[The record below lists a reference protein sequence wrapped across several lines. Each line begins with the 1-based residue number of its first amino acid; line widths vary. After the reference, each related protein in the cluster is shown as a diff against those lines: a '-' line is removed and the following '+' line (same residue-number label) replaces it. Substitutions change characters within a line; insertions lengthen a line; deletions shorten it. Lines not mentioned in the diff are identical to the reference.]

1 MKFAVDNEYEANKIR
16 ESLELS
22 AVPDI
27 IDKKLR
33 QVYAELP
40 EEVPVK
46 KHSQMGRVWKTA
58 AATVSSLAAAF
69 LLLLGLNGLNPALA
83 ENLPLVGSIFQFVN
97 RGYSPTV
104 NMKLA
109 SSRISEYAVDVSE
122 EEGSTVVVPAG
133 SVFERAITAQLRE
146 VYYDG
151 SFVLAGLEFQLNVD
165 DDWITEIFQS
175 KYDVIINGEPQIRH
189 NEKGQVEYPHGTGNG
204 FCDLSDY
211 FLTKLGDGT
220 YGMLK
225 GFRVPDHLQ
234 GADSLEV
241 ELSFDG
247 FSGNGIPVNSSG
259 FTLPFTVQ
267 KREIPTKEIDCEG
280 MEINGIRLLSAT
292 SNPVVTYLELEYPET
307 YNNPASGAGFDD
319 GIAIGFFGGEESL
332 PMNGIVRDMNV
343 MAGLSE
349 SETRSV
355 VWSLFDKN
363 GSHKHEAVFVVDF
376 VNGTARI
383 GSEEDLKRAPSADY
397 ACGVEAIQ
405 NLQDGY
411 LVEKYRAEQEK
422 PMLYLAS
429 GSGKR
434 EDLWVEVW
442 QDGTLV
448 DSRQIH
454 WNDNGW
460 SDNFLYFEY
469 EDDGSILDRVPGTEH
484 TVYMMIL
491 LNGYAGLDLTH
502 PLTVKVYDSARELV
516 LDQEITLEVNQN

>member
-1 MKFAVDNEYEANKIR
+1 MKFATDNKYEVQKIR

-27 IDKKLR
+27 IDQKLR

-40 EEVPVK
+40 EEVPTK
-46 KHSQMGRVWKTA
+46 KRSKMGRVWKTA
-58 AATVSSLAAAF
+58 VATVSSLAAAF

-122 EEGSTVVVPAG
+122 EEGSTVTVPAG
-133 SVFERAITAQLRE
+133 NIFERAITAQLRE

-151 SFVLAGLEFQLNVD
+151 SFVIAGLVFQLGA
-165 DDWITEIFQS
+165 DDWIVEIAGS
-175 KYDVIINGEPQIRH
+175 NYDIIVNGEPQIRH
-189 NEKGQVEYPHGTGNG
+189 KNGYVDYPRGTGNG
-204 FCDLSDY
+204 FCDVSDY
-211 FLTKLGDGT
+211 YLTKLGDGA

-234 GADSLEV
+234 GADTLEV

-247 FSGNGIPVNSSG
+247 FYENGIPINSSG

-280 MEINGIRLLSAT
+280 MEVNGIRLLSAT

-332 PMNGIVRDMNV
+332 PMNGAVRDMNV

-363 GSHKHEAVFVVDF
+363 GSHKHEAIFVVDF
-376 VNGTARI
+376 ANGTARI
-383 GSEEDLKRAPSADY
+383 GSEEDIKRAPVGNY

-411 LVEKYRAEQEK
+411 LVEKYHAEQGK

-434 EDLWVEVW
+434 ADLWVEIW
-442 QDGTLV
+442 QDGALV
-448 DSRQIH
+448 DSQQIH

-460 SDNFLYFEY
+460 SDDFLYFEY
-469 EDDGSILDRVPGTEH
+469 EDDGDILDRVPGTEH

-491 LNGYAGLDLTH
+491 QNGYAGLDLTR
-502 PLTVKVYDSARELV
+502 PLTVKVYDSAWELV
-516 LDQEITLEVNQN
+516 LDEEITLEVIQN

>member
-1 MKFAVDNEYEANKIR
+1 MKFAADNEYEVKKIR
-16 ESLELS
+16 DSLELS
-22 AVPDI
+22 AVPEI
-27 IDKKLR
+27 IDQKLR

-46 KHSQMGRVWKTA
+46 KHSQMGRVWKA
-58 AATVSSLAAAF
+58 AAAAVSSLAAAV
-69 LLLLGLNGLNPALA
+69 LLLLGVNGMNPALA
-83 ENLPLVGSIFQFVN
+83 ERLPLVGSIFQFIN
-97 RGYSPTV
+97 DKSYSPSV
-104 NMKLA
+104 NMSIA
-109 SSRISEYAVDVSE
+109 RAEISEYAVDVSE

-189 NEKGQVEYPHGTGNG
+189 NEKGQLEYPHGTGNG

-211 FLTKLGDGT
+211 FLTKLGEGT

-234 GADSLEV
+234 GADTLEV

-247 FSGNGIPVNSSG
+247 FSGNGPVPVNSSG

-267 KREIPTKEIDCEG
+267 KREIPTREIDCEG
-280 MEINGIRLLSAT
+280 LEVNGIRLLSAA

-319 GIAIGFFGGEESL
+319 GIAIGYFGGEESL
-332 PMNGIVRDMNV
+332 PKDGVVRDMNV

-349 SETRSV
+349 DETRSI

-376 VNGTARI
+376 ANGTARI
-383 GSEEDLKRAPSADY
+383 GSEEDLKEPPEGNY

-411 LVEKYRAEQEK
+411 LVEKYHANQGK

-442 QDGTLV
+442 QDDALV

-454 WNDNGW
+454 WNDNSW
-460 SDNFLYFEY
+460 RDDFPYWEY
-469 EDDGSILDRVPGTEH
+469 GGNEERIPGTEH

-502 PLTVKVYDSARELV
+502 PLTVKVYDSAWELV
-516 LDQEITLEVNQN
+516 LDQEITREVIQN